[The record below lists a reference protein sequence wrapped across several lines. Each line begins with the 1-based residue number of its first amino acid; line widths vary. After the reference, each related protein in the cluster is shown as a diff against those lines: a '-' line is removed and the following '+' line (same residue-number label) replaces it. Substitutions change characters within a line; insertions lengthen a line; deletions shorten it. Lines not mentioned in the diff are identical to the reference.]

1 MNTLRA
7 ALTFLTITSVV
18 GCASTKQEQGSV
30 YMEDVIVEHKIVRS
44 TSNTP
49 RPRGGPIVSGDNIT
63 IGTMI
68 VNSPGAKVDNS
79 VHMSQ
84 SVQGGIPRFG
94 AVRSNDNYD
103 ADRDFFKKTSE
114 NFGKVVP
121 GLMMMFIK

>member
-1 MNTLRA
+1 
-7 ALTFLTITSVV
+7 
-18 GCASTKQEQGSV
+18 
-30 YMEDVIVEHKIVRS
+30 MEDVIVEHKIVRS

-84 SVQGGIPRFG
+84 NMQGGATRFA
-94 AVRSNDNYD
+94 AVDSKDHYD
-103 ADRDFFKKTSE
+103 SDRDFFKNSSK
-114 NFGKVVP
+114 NLDKLVP
-121 GLMMMFIK
+121 SLMMMFIK

>member
-1 MNTLRA
+1 
-7 ALTFLTITSVV
+7 
-18 GCASTKQEQGSV
+18 
-30 YMEDVIVEHKIVRS
+30 MEDVIVEHKIVRS

-84 SVQGGIPRFG
+84 SAQGGVTQFA
-94 AVRSNDNYD
+94 AVDSKDHYD
-103 ADRDFFKKTSE
+103 ADRDFFKNTSK
-114 NFGKVVP
+114 NFDKVVP

>member
-1 MNTLRA
+1 M
-7 ALTFLTITSVV
+7 TITSVV

-84 SVQGGIPRFG
+84 TMQGGVTRFT
-94 AVRSNDNYD
+94 AVDSKDHYD
-103 ADRDFFKKTSE
+103 SDRDFFKNSSK
-114 NFGKVVP
+114 NLDKLVP
-121 GLMMMFIK
+121 SLMMMFIK